1 MIRII
6 HSFIPISIRFDI
18 CTISRATDIK
28 TIVNLPPCVE
38 KDLWSYSFNCGYDS
52 TFQVADISNVST
64 AHSVPTVSPEEEIKR
79 CEIGSSCRPRN
90 WAISSNP

>member
-1 MIRII
+1 M
-6 HSFIPISIRFDI
+6 

-28 TIVNLPPCVE
+28 TIVNLPPCVV

-52 TFQVADISNVST
+52 TFQVADISNVFT
-64 AHSVPTVSPEEEIKR
+64 AHNVLNVSPEEEVQRRK
-79 CEIGSSCRPRN
+79 IGASCRPRN